1 MRAALFDLDGTL
13 LDSLGVW
20 ADIDRAFLNARGHAV
35 PPDYTSSIRGLSF
48 QQTAEYTKQRFGL
61 TESVEEIMEIWHFM
75 CERAYVG
82 EVRLKS
88 GAEAYLKKL
97 KQAGVLLGVVT
108 TLTPRL
114 YEPALKRNGVLDLF
128 DTFAT
133 TDETGQDKQSG
144 KVYQLAAQRLGL
156 ESPQCT
162 VYEDLRQG
170 LAGAKKCGM
179 RTVLVYDPHNADTF
193 EQSRLLADEIIMD
206 YRECI

>member
-20 ADIDRAFLNARGHAV
+20 AEIDRAFLNARGHEV
-35 PPDYTSSIRGLSF
+35 PPDYTQNIRGLSF
-48 QQTAEYTKQRFGL
+48 RQTAEYTKQRFQLG
-61 TESVEEIMEIWHFM
+61 ESVESIMEIWHLM

-82 EVRLKS
+82 EVCLKS
-88 GAEAYLKKL
+88 GAKAYLQKL
-97 KQAGVLLGVVT
+97 KREGALLGVVT

-114 YEPALKRNGVLDLF
+114 YEPALRRNGVLELF
-128 DTFAT
+128 DVFAT
-133 TDETGQDKQSG
+133 TDETGLDKNSG
-144 KVYQLAAQRLGL
+144 EVYRLAAQRLGL
-156 ESPQCT
+156 NSGQCT
-162 VYEDLRQG
+162 VYEDLSQG